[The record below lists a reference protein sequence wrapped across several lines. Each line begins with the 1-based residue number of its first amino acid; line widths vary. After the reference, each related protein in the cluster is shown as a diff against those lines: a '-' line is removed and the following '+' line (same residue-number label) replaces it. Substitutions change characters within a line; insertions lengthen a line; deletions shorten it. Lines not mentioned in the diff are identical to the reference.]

1 MRVIIQ
7 DSAAEVASVA
17 SEQIAEVVR
26 AKRAASSR
34 AVLGVA
40 TGSSPLG
47 TYAALADRVRAG

>member
-17 SEQIAEVVR
+17 SEHIAEVVR
-26 AKRAASSR
+26 ARRADGNP

-47 TYAALADRVRAG
+47 TYAALAKRVQAG